1 MSNSRELC
9 CLGSRYQPGN
19 CSCDRSPGASDE
31 YKVRVQLVERGIVP
45 NRRRSD
51 LKMRSM
57 ATKNGMSKVI
67 TAHFYISQGRMTNS
81 DLLPPLIP

>member
-1 MSNSRELC
+1 
-9 CLGSRYQPGN
+9 
-19 CSCDRSPGASDE
+19 
-31 YKVRVQLVERGIVP
+31 VQLVERGIVP

>member
-1 MSNSRELC
+1 M
-9 CLGSRYQPGN
+9 
-19 CSCDRSPGASDE
+19 
-31 YKVRVQLVERGIVP
+31 QLVERGIVA

-51 LKMRSM
+51 LQTRSTVTKRSM

>member
-9 CLGSRYQPGN
+9 CLGSRYQLGN
-19 CSCDRSPGASDE
+19 CSCHRSPGAGDE

-51 LKMRSM
+51 LQMRSM
-57 ATKNGMSKVI
+57 AKKNGMSKVV
-67 TAHFYISQGRMTNS
+67 TAHFYLSQGRMTNS